1 MAKFRYGCVT
11 FTWSM
16 SGEKYVGK
24 CDHMSTI
31 IRQAG
36 FAAIETQSNIMGE
49 YWEDSSLMVDLLQEH
64 ELQLAALAFGNT
76 YNNAT
81 LTDEERAATAH
92 IFDYLGAFPE
102 PRLSLSHRSEDRSN
116 LQARQLNAISCL
128 NEIGR
133 MATDRG
139 IACSFHP
146 SSYPAS
152 LFLLDSDYRL
162 MLDKLDPTV
171 VTYCPDSG
179 HIANG
184 GMDVYEIFS
193 TYTSIIGH
201 VHLKDIS
208 ANKEW
213 VPIGEGV
220 IDFPRLL
227 KILDDAEYE
236 GWISFEEESP
246 AAVTD
251 PDEETLN
258 AGRYLTETLLP
269 LGYGSERA

>member
-1 MAKFRYGCVT
+1 MAKFKYGCVT

-16 SGEKYVGK
+16 SGPKYVGK
-24 CDHMSTI
+24 CDHMAKI
-31 IRQAG
+31 IKQAG
-36 FAAIETQSNIMGE
+36 FAAIETQANIMGD
-49 YWEDSSLMVDLLQEH
+49 YWTERALMLELLQEQD
-64 ELQLAALAFGNT
+64 LQLAALAFGNN
-76 YNNAT
+76 YHSPT
-81 LTDEERAATAH
+81 LSDEERTATER
-92 IFDYLGAFPE
+92 IFDYLEAFPQ
-102 PRLSLSHRSEDRSN
+102 PRLSLSHYSTDRDD
-116 LQARQLNAISCL
+116 LLARQHNAISCL
-128 NEIGR
+128 NQVGQL
-133 MATDRG
+133 AADRG

-152 LFLLDSDYRL
+152 LFLIDSDYRL
-162 MLDKLDPTV
+162 MLDKLDPAF

-193 TYTSIIGH
+193 TYASITGH

-208 ANKEW
+208 ADKQW

-227 KILDDAEYE
+227 KILDDANYE

-251 PDEETLN
+251 PDTETLN
-258 AGRYLTETLLP
+258 AGRYLAEKLLP
-269 LGYGSERA
+269 LGYGS